1 MIPETLQRILS
12 GYGDADR
19 QMVTS
24 AYETACELLQGRERS
39 NRHPFIEHPLGV
51 VRIVA
56 EEIGLN
62 ADAVTAVL
70 LHEAGRF
77 EAEDAAGLN
86 GSPRMEFFRK
96 HYPAEVVNIVAGLN
110 RISFITLQETN
121 LNEERYRKLILSYST
136 DPRVVLIKLA
146 DRLEIMRN
154 LEIFPPARR
163 KAKMTE
169 TILLYAPLA
178 HQLGLYR
185 IKSEMEDLFL
195 KYAEPEQYRL
205 ITNQLK
211 ATEKEREA
219 LAERFVEPL
228 KGKLDRAGIRYTFK
242 ARTKSAYSIWKK
254 MQKQRV
260 PFEKIFD
267 VFAIRFIIDC
277 APERKLEH
285 ELCWQVYSL
294 VTEEYTPDTSR
305 LRDWLSQPKS
315 NGYESL
321 HTTVDTGGGSFVE
334 VQIRTRRMDFEAE
347 QGGAAHWSYKGVRSE
362 AMLDRWL
369 GRVRDIMHD
378 GGEHY
383 GDLTP
388 EMLDEVYVFTPKG
401 ELRQL
406 PQGATLLDFAFEIHS
421 GVGARCTGGRI
432 NGRMVPLRE
441 RLKTGDVVEIL
452 TSKNQKPNR
461 DWLDFVVTGKARSK
475 IRLSLKEEENKQAS
489 AGKQLLERR
498 LKNWKLEI
506 PDGVMATL
514 VKRYNFKTLNELFAA
529 LGAES
534 IDIMEFRDRALA
546 EMEAVRAP
554 EEETE
559 KRHRPLHEEG
569 DDYLVIGDDTMG
581 KVSYRMARCC
591 NPIFGDPVFGF
602 ITVKEGL
609 KIHRMSCPN
618 AARLL
623 ESYPYRI
630 QKVRWRSGA
639 GRASTQVS
647 LRILYA
653 GEESVSCEIIS
664 LISLFK
670 ASIRSFVNTDRPDGS
685 HEIQAQIYVSSNDE
699 LEKIIANLKKNKAVS
714 RVTRLS

>member
-1 MIPETLQRILS
+1 MIPQSLLRIIS
-12 GYGDADR
+12 DYGEADR
-19 QMVTS
+19 RMVLS
-24 AYETACELLQGRERS
+24 AYEQAERLLDGRLRS
-39 NRHPFIEHPLGV
+39 DRHPFIEHPLGV
-51 VRIVA
+51 ARIVA
-56 EEIGLN
+56 EEIGLG
-62 ADAVTAVL
+62 ADALTAVL

-77 EAEDAAGLN
+77 QGEDAATLN
-86 GSPRMEFFRK
+86 GSPLMAQFRK
-96 HYPAEVVNIVAGLN
+96 DYPAGVINIVTGLN
-110 RISFITLQETN
+110 HISFITLQETN

-154 LEIFPPARR
+154 LENFPPSKR
-163 KAKMTE
+163 KAKITE

-185 IKSEMEDLFL
+185 VKSEMEDLYL

-211 ATEKEREA
+211 ATEKDREV

-228 KGKLDRAGIRYTFK
+228 KEKLNRAGIRYTMK

-254 MQKQRV
+254 MQKQKV
-260 PFEKIFD
+260 PFEKIYD
-267 VFAIRFIIDC
+267 VFAMRFIIDC
-277 APERKLEH
+277 PPDRKLEH

-294 VTEEYTPDTSR
+294 VTEEYTPDTNR

-321 HTTVDTGGGSFVE
+321 HTTVDTGGGTFVE
-334 VQIRTRRMDFEAE
+334 VQIRTSRMDFEAE
-347 QGGAAHWSYKGVRSE
+347 QGGASHWSYKGVQSE

-369 GRVRDIMHD
+369 GRVRTIMQN
-378 GGEHY
+378 GGEQY

-401 ELRQL
+401 DLRQL

-421 GVGARCTGGRI
+421 GIGVRCTGGRI

-441 RLKTGDVVEIL
+441 QLHTGDVVEIL
-452 TSKNQKPNR
+452 TGKNQKPNR
-461 DWLDFVVTGKARSK
+461 DWLDFVVTSKARSK
-475 IRLSLKEEENKQAS
+475 IRLCLKEEENKRS
-489 AGKQLLERR
+489 AAGRELLERR
-498 LKNWKLEI
+498 LKNWKMEI

-514 VKRYNFKTLNELFAA
+514 VKRYNYKTLGELFAA
-529 LGAES
+529 IGDGT
-534 IDIMEFRDRALA
+534 IDIIEFRDRALA
-546 EMEAVRAP
+546 EMNAP
-554 EEETE
+554 EAHEEE
-559 KRHRPLHEEG
+559 VVPRHRQLRDEG

-591 NPIFGDPVFGF
+591 NPIYGDAVFGF
-602 ITVKEGL
+602 VTVKEGL

-623 ESYPYRI
+623 ETYPYRI
-630 QKVRWRSGA
+630 QKVRWRKSA
-639 GRASTQVS
+639 DRSSSQTA
-647 LRILYA
+647 LRILFA
-653 GEESVSCEIIS
+653 GEESASCEIIS
-664 LISLFK
+664 TISMFK
-670 ASIRSFVNTDRPDGS
+670 ASIRSFVTTDRADGS
-685 HEIQAQIYVSSNDE
+685 HEIHTQIYVSSNEE
-699 LEKIIANLKKNKAVS
+699 LEKIIANLKKIKTV
-714 RVTRLS
+714 RQVTRL

>member
-1 MIPETLQRILS
+1 MIPQSLLRIIS
-12 GYGDADR
+12 DYGEADR
-19 QMVTS
+19 RMVLS
-24 AYETACELLQGRERS
+24 AYEQAERLLDGRLRS
-39 NRHPFIEHPLGV
+39 DRHPFIEHPLGV
-51 VRIVA
+51 ARIVA
-56 EEIGLN
+56 EEIGLG
-62 ADAVTAVL
+62 ADALTAVL

-77 EAEDAAGLN
+77 QGEDAATLN
-86 GSPRMEFFRK
+86 GSPLMAQFRK
-96 HYPAEVVNIVAGLN
+96 DYPAGVINIVTGLN
-110 RISFITLQETN
+110 HISFITLQETN

-154 LEIFPPARR
+154 LENFPPSKR
-163 KAKMTE
+163 KAKITE

-185 IKSEMEDLFL
+185 VKSEMEDLYL

-211 ATEKEREA
+211 ATEKDREV

-228 KGKLDRAGIRYTFK
+228 KEKLNRAGIRYTMK

-254 MQKQRV
+254 MQKQKV
-260 PFEKIFD
+260 PFEKIYD
-267 VFAIRFIIDC
+267 VFAMRFIIDC
-277 APERKLEH
+277 PPERKLEH

-294 VTEEYTPDTSR
+294 VTEEYTPDTNR

-321 HTTVDTGGGSFVE
+321 HTTVDTGGGTFVE
-334 VQIRTRRMDFEAE
+334 VQIRTSRMDFEAE
-347 QGGAAHWSYKGVRSE
+347 QGGASHWSYKGVQSE

-369 GRVRDIMHD
+369 GRVRTIMQN
-378 GGEHY
+378 GGEQY

-401 ELRQL
+401 DLRQL

-421 GVGARCTGGRI
+421 GIGVRCTGGRI

-441 RLKTGDVVEIL
+441 QLHTGDVVEIL
-452 TSKNQKPNR
+452 TGKNQKPNR
-461 DWLDFVVTGKARSK
+461 DWLDFVVTSKARSK
-475 IRLSLKEEENKQAS
+475 IRLCLKEEENKRS
-489 AGKQLLERR
+489 AAGRELLERR
-498 LKNWKLEI
+498 LKNWKMEI

-514 VKRYNFKTLNELFAA
+514 VKRYNYKTLGELFAA
-529 LGAES
+529 IGDGT
-534 IDIMEFRDRALA
+534 IDIIEFRDRALA
-546 EMEAVRAP
+546 EMNAP
-554 EEETE
+554 EAHEEE
-559 KRHRPLHEEG
+559 VVPRHRQLRDEG

-591 NPIFGDPVFGF
+591 NPIYGDAVFGF
-602 ITVKEGL
+602 VTVKEGL

-623 ESYPYRI
+623 ETYPYRI
-630 QKVRWRSGA
+630 QKVRWRKSA
-639 GRASTQVS
+639 DRSSSQTA
-647 LRILYA
+647 LRILFA
-653 GEESVSCEIIS
+653 GEESASCEIIS
-664 LISLFK
+664 TISMFK
-670 ASIRSFVNTDRPDGS
+670 ASIRSFVTTDRADGS
-685 HEIQAQIYVSSNDE
+685 HEIHTQIYVSSNEE
-699 LEKIIANLKKNKAVS
+699 LEKIIANLKKIKTV
-714 RVTRLS
+714 RQVTRL

>member
-1 MIPETLQRILS
+1 MIPQSLLRIIS
-12 GYGDADR
+12 DYGEADR
-19 QMVTS
+19 RMVLS
-24 AYETACELLQGRERS
+24 AYEQAERLLDGRLRS
-39 NRHPFIEHPLGV
+39 DRHPFIEHPLGV
-51 VRIVA
+51 ARIVA
-56 EEIGLN
+56 EEIGLG
-62 ADAVTAVL
+62 ADAITAVL

-77 EAEDAAGLN
+77 QGEDAAALN
-86 GSPRMEFFRK
+86 GSPLMAQFRK
-96 HYPAEVVNIVAGLN
+96 DYPAGVINIVTGLN
-110 RISFITLQETN
+110 HISFITLQETN

-154 LEIFPPARR
+154 LENFPPSKR
-163 KAKMTE
+163 KAKITE

-185 IKSEMEDLFL
+185 VKSEMEDLYL

-211 ATEKEREA
+211 ATEKDREV

-228 KGKLDRAGIRYTFK
+228 KEKLNRAGIRYTMK

-254 MQKQRV
+254 MQKQKV
-260 PFEKIFD
+260 PFEKIYD
-267 VFAIRFIIDC
+267 VFAMRFIIDC
-277 APERKLEH
+277 PPDRKLEH

-294 VTEEYTPDTSR
+294 VTEEYTPDTNR

-321 HTTVDTGGGSFVE
+321 HTTVDTGGGTFVE
-334 VQIRTRRMDFEAE
+334 VQIRTSRMDFEAE
-347 QGGAAHWSYKGVRSE
+347 QGGASHWSYKGVQSE

-369 GRVRDIMHD
+369 GRVRTIMQN
-378 GGEHY
+378 GGEQY

-401 ELRQL
+401 DLRQL

-421 GVGARCTGGRI
+421 GIGVRCTGGRI

-441 RLKTGDVVEIL
+441 QLHTGDVVEIL
-452 TSKNQKPNR
+452 TGKNQKPNR
-461 DWLDFVVTGKARSK
+461 DWLDFVVTSKARSK
-475 IRLSLKEEENKQAS
+475 IRLCLKEEENKRS
-489 AGKQLLERR
+489 AAGRELLERR
-498 LKNWKLEI
+498 LKNWKMEI

-514 VKRYNFKTLNELFAA
+514 VKRYNYKTLGELFAA
-529 LGAES
+529 IGDGT
-534 IDIMEFRDRALA
+534 IDIIEFRDRALA
-546 EMEAVRAP
+546 EMNAPEAHEEEAVP
-554 EEETE
+554 
-559 KRHRPLHEEG
+559 RHRQLRDEG

-591 NPIFGDPVFGF
+591 NPIYGDAVFGF
-602 ITVKEGL
+602 VTVKEGL

-623 ESYPYRI
+623 ETYPYRI
-630 QKVRWRSGA
+630 QKVRWRKSA
-639 GRASTQVS
+639 DRSSSQTA
-647 LRILYA
+647 LRILFA
-653 GEESVSCEIIS
+653 GEESASCEIIS
-664 LISLFK
+664 TISMFK
-670 ASIRSFVNTDRPDGS
+670 ASIRSFVTTDRADGS
-685 HEIQAQIYVSSNDE
+685 HEIHTQIYVSSNEE
-699 LEKIIANLKKNKAVS
+699 LEKIIANLKKIKTV
-714 RVTRLS
+714 RQVTRL